1 MVRAASI
8 FTCVV
13 GAAAA
18 FCVKTK
24 VRVAD
29 DCVVTAVVAPLN
41 ETALFPEVALDK
53 VPVRSRKV

>member
-1 MVRAASI
+1 MRAAST

-18 FCVKTK
+18 FWVKAK
-24 VRVAD
+24 LRVAE

-41 ETALFPEVALDK
+41 ETALFPEVVLDK
-53 VPVRSRKV
+53 VLVSARKV